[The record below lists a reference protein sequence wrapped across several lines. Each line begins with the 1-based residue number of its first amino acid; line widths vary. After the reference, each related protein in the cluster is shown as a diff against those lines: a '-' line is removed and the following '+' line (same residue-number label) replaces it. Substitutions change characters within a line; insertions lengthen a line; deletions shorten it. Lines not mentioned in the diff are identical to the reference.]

1 MSQSICPHCGVFI
14 GMGTSGACSYPSL
27 PPNTLDSNNAMD
39 LTGHARLRYSKT
51 IADIETDIS
60 KLDDEMSRLQMVMD
74 QLAAERQSLE
84 KSLEEHRSIVAPIRR
99 IPLEVLSEIFM
110 FCADNSGSNS
120 NSKCFDVTQAP
131 IQLSFVCNKWRRLA
145 ISMSHLWSSISLK
158 GGRESV
164 LSSGMRHTSLSRR
177 SIRTDMLSTWL
188 LRSGS
193 LPLTLSIDASWLEHD
208 ALTFCIAIMIS
219 HSHRWR
225 DVTFNLDEE
234 HWEMLSAVKGH
245 LPQLER
251 LDVDVLGDDDDD
263 DDDGFSIP
271 LDIFETAPKLHTIT
285 MQYNLDSSDW
295 LVPWQQLRC
304 LHFNLHFPMSLPW
317 ILQECSNLVR
327 CTVDI
332 YHMDDSLDD
341 LDHASIASLH
351 LLLRVRNDLDVLFNT
366 LTLRA
371 LQDLDIARP
380 LDAGSTVT
388 LPQNAVASMLDRSSC
403 NLQRLRLFDVGF
415 TSDELVV
422 ILQAQPSLIELVIHE
437 PTSPIVT
444 KPVLERMTRDISQS
458 FSTGSPLVV
467 PNLKR
472 LELFAAFAFGDRV
485 ILDLI
490 QSRWR
495 VVGLESVKL
504 GINRAVSSETITQM
518 ALWRKE
524 GLDLEV
530 QARGRVVQW
539 S

>member
-1 MSQSICPHCGVFI
+1 
-14 GMGTSGACSYPSL
+14 
-27 PPNTLDSNNAMD
+27 
-39 LTGHARLRYSKT
+39 
-51 IADIETDIS
+51 
-60 KLDDEMSRLQMVMD
+60 
-74 QLAAERQSLE
+74 
-84 KSLEEHRSIVAPIRR
+84 
-99 IPLEVLSEIFM
+99 
-110 FCADNSGSNS
+110 
-120 NSKCFDVTQAP
+120 
-131 IQLSFVCNKWRRLA
+131 
-145 ISMSHLWSSISLK
+145 
-158 GGRESV
+158 
-164 LSSGMRHTSLSRR
+164 
-177 SIRTDMLSTWL
+177 MLSTWL
-188 LRSGS
+188 SRSGS
-193 LPLTLSIDASWLEHD
+193 SPLTLSIDALWLEHD
-208 ALTFCIAIMIS
+208 ALASCIAIMMP

-251 LDVDVLGDDDDD
+251 FDADILGDEP
-263 DDDGFSIP
+263 DDGFSIP

-285 MQYNLDSSDW
+285 MQYNLDSSQW
-295 LVPWQQLRC
+295 LVPWGQLRC

-327 CTVDI
+327 CIVDI
-332 YHMDDSLDD
+332 YHMDNSLED

-351 LLLRVRNDLDVLFNT
+351 LLLHFRNDLDILFNI

-380 LDAGSTVT
+380 LDAGSTMT

-403 NLQRLRLFDVGF
+403 NLQRLRLFCVGF
-415 TSDELVV
+415 TSNELVV
-422 ILQAQPSLIELVIHE
+422 ILQAQPSLVELVIHE
-437 PTSPIVT
+437 PTSSIVT
-444 KPVLERMTRDISQS
+444 KRVLERMTHDTSQS

-490 QSRWR
+490 RSRWR
-495 VVGLESVKL
+495 VAGLESVKL
-504 GINRAVSSETITQM
+504 GINRAVSSETIVQM

-530 QARGRVVQW
+530 QVRGRMVQW